1 MTGVVTDLDCA
12 GVLAPL
18 GVDVGPD
25 TEEVRHG
32 AHHVTTV
39 LRIIFPL
46 RALLSIIHQFGC
58 QLIESL

>member
-1 MTGVVTDLDCA
+1 MILVYIYLMTDLDCA

-25 TEEVRHG
+25 TEDVRHG
-32 AHHVTTV
+32 AHHVTAV

-46 RALLSIIHQFGC
+46 RALLSILFIN
-58 QLIESL
+58 LDVS